1 MAKKTSGWF
10 KESQRHS
17 LASRG
22 VKTGRKQE
30 SRTPKLVKPKGFG
43 PERGSKAK
51 YTKDNATHLAASQEL
66 HLFVPL
72 SKFTKGGD
80 VSNKAIQKGFAQR
93 YGLDIGMDPDA
104 EDEYEMIFYNPDMR
118 SQCGMIMD
126 WGDELGVVLWPR
138 YWAGKW
144 GSDSA
149 PFELDEGYY
158 GDNFQK
164 LINDAS
170 EVVIAKNE
178 KGVYAGKSLF

>member
-1 MAKKTSGWF
+1 MTKKGGWYG
-10 KESQRHS
+10 ESRRHS

-22 VKTGRKQE
+22 VETGRKQNPN
-30 SRTPKLVKPKGFG
+30 RTPKLVKRKGFDPG
-43 PERGSKAK
+43 KESKAK
-51 YTKDNATHLAASQEL
+51 YTKDNATALASSQEL

-80 VSNKAIQKGFAQR
+80 VSNKAIQKGFANR

-104 EDEYEMIFYNPDMR
+104 DDEYEMLFYNPDMR

-126 WGDELGVVLWPR
+126 WSDELGIVLWPR

-149 PFELDEGYY
+149 PFELDDSHY

-164 LINDAS
+164 LINDAT

-178 KGVYAGKSLF
+178 KGVYTGKSFF